1 MKNED
6 RVVEFAGKKE
16 MSLLCSWLF
25 EIVTDIPIAAQ
36 KFRGPINCHGSGGS
50 RSCFEEKK
58 NLEEAFTRCPLREDP
73 SRGWISLTYSAKKPR
88 KKPYAHAYRYICSL
102 INASKKRRSLYL
114 SLYLSLSLSLSLSKP
129 REHASRR
136 CLRGSTIMVDR
147 PLPLRL

>member
-102 INASKKRRSLYL
+102 INASKKRRSL
-114 SLYLSLSLSLSLSKP
+114 SLSLSLSKP